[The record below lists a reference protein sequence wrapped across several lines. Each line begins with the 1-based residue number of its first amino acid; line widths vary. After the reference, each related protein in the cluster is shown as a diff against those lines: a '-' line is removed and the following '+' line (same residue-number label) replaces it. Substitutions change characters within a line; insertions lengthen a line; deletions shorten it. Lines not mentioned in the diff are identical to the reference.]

1 MLNNPVN
8 ITNDNEKDNYLLFF
22 WYFYLNL
29 MLYSFYQYY
38 WIFKKINKKNIYISN
53 G

>member
-1 MLNNPVN
+1 MFNNTIIAEN
-8 ITNDNEKDNYLLFF
+8 YYEKDNYLLFF

-38 WIFKKINKKNIYISN
+38 WILKNI
-53 G
+53 